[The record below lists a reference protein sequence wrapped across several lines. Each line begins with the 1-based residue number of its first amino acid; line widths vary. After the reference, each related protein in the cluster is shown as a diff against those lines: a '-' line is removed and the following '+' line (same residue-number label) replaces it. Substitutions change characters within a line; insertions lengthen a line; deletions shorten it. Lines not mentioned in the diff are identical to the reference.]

1 MYEMKLNAPAQISA
15 IVLFLQETFSN
26 TSKHAGVIAV
36 SGGIDSA
43 LSLSLLALALPKEQI
58 WPILLPYE
66 RQDITD
72 ALTILDFWQIP
83 PQNRKILNITSM
95 VDAAIT
101 SLQIGTTDNLRKGNL
116 MARTRMIAT
125 FDFAK
130 LKNAL
135 VVGTENKTEHYLGY
149 FTRFGDEASDV
160 EPLLTLY
167 KTQVRQLAQELNLPE
182 VFLQKA
188 PSAGL
193 WPGQS
198 DEVELGFSYELADQV
213 LSYLIDKN
221 KSETEIKALFA
232 LATPEKKLAVAQIL
246 NHIKQVSF
254 KQQVP
259 YHL

>member
-1 MYEMKLNAPAQISA
+1 
-15 IVLFLQETFSN
+15 
-26 TSKHAGVIAV
+26 
-36 SGGIDSA
+36 
-43 LSLSLLALALPKEQI
+43 
-58 WPILLPYE
+58 
-66 RQDITD
+66 
-72 ALTILDFWQIP
+72 
-83 PQNRKILNITSM
+83 
-95 VDAAIT
+95 
-101 SLQIGTTDNLRKGNL
+101 
-116 MARTRMIAT
+116 MIAI

-135 VVGTENKTEHYLGY
+135 VVGTENKSEHYLGY

-213 LSYLIDKN
+213 LSYLIDQN

-232 LATPEKKLAVAQIL
+232 KTTPEKKLAVAQIL